1 MSKLWRM
8 IAACTVAGSLLAAA
22 GLPALAAPTA
32 VPAITIAA
40 SAKTDVGG
48 DALVVYRG
56 GRKYRVASISGD
68 ISGAT
73 GKNVVKLY
81 AQPFPYDRAARL
93 IGSASEATR
102 YSFNVKPTIATRYHV
117 VLDTSPRAVTS
128 ATATVYISANSR
140 VATKRNCVSTPV
152 CHPAYRVYVFLP
164 RALIGRYMSKHW
176 YVYVGLRLSATS
188 NPPRGPKWLYLDK
201 HAAVSGPRRIS
212 PDEYERTVRF
222 SLRIGSKSATWLFL
236 ACARDS
242 EARDGIGLPGR
253 HDCGVHRV
261 RANVSYLG

>member
-1 MSKLWRM
+1 MSKLGRM
-8 IAACTVAGSLLAAA
+8 IAVCTVAGGLLAAG

-32 VPAITIAA
+32 APAITIAA

-56 GRKYRVASISGD
+56 RSKYSIAD
-68 ISGAT
+68 ISGAISGVT
-73 GKNVVKLY
+73 GNNIVKLY

-102 YSFNVKPTIATRYHV
+102 YSFNVRPTIATRYHV
-117 VLDTSPRAVTS
+117 VLDTSPTAVTS
-128 ATATVYISANSR
+128 ATATVYIIASSR
-140 VATKRNCVSTPV
+140 VATKRNCVSTPA

-164 RALIGRYMSKHW
+164 RAQIGRYMSKHW
-176 YVYVGLRLSATS
+176 YVYVGLRVSATS
-188 NPPRGPKWLYLDK
+188 RPPPGPKWLYLDK
-201 HAAVSGPRRIS
+201 HATVSGPRRIS
-212 PDEYERTVRF
+212 ADGYERTAGF

-236 ACARDS
+236 VCARDS

-253 HDCGVHRV
+253 HDCGGHRV